1 MIRKNLYLSLILSFT
16 LFSHNQLSANDVA
29 DMSGISEA
37 AGESAAAAARNYLMI
52 QERLPKHIKC
62 NRRL

>member
-16 LFSHNQLSANDVA
+16 IFSHNHLLANDVA

-37 AGESAAAAARNYLMI
+37 AGESAAAAAVLN
-52 QERLPKHIKC
+52 LPRELLQI
-62 NRRL
+62 NQ